1 MRFVL
6 ICLCLSACA
15 ARPVVDWPPGAAPAT
30 PGLLPLTG
38 LVAGVVPDD
47 PGPGVAA
54 RGAALRD
61 WALRGGEPLDADH
74 KTTGPTGLY

>member
-6 ICLCLSACA
+6 ICLCLSACV
-15 ARPVVDWPPGAAPAT
+15 ARPVVDWPPGAPPAT
-30 PGLLPLTG
+30 PGLLPLQG
-38 LVAGVVPDD
+38 LIPDPVPAD

-61 WALRGGEPLDADH
+61 WAASGR
-74 KTTGPTGLY
+74 